1 MCSDYSN
8 EICLCLL
15 GLAVDWIG
23 GNLYWCDSGTKRIEV
38 SRLDGTMRKVLL
50 WNDIK
55 NPKNLLLDPKKGLVL

>member
-1 MCSDYSN
+1 LCTDYSN
-8 EICLCLL
+8 KSYLCFI

-55 NPKNLLLDPKKGLVL
+55 NPKNLLLNPKKGLVL

>member
-1 MCSDYSN
+1 MCLIILFILKKIGYFS
-8 EICLCLL
+8 L

-50 WNDIK
+50 WNGI
-55 NPKNLLLDPKKGLVL
+55 NYPKNLLLDPKRG